1 MLYCNWH
8 AVNAADDT
16 VSRCTFHMLAQL
28 QGAVHT
34 ALCWRSNVRFTVM
47 CDLLQIIELYVRG
60 ITVRGLADP
69 RHW

>member
-1 MLYCNWH
+1 MH
-8 AVNAADDT
+8 ARTPVQEL
-16 VSRCTFHMLAQL
+16 C
-28 QGAVHT
+28 
-34 ALCWRSNVRFTVM
+34 ALCTLLSKQCPFSIM